1 MRTLYF
7 DVDKQVISKDPQCD
21 YSNLVVG
28 SEGYL
33 ELSFRFSKEWDGCVK
48 VVQFLS
54 MRGEEYT
61 PKYLANGYSCP
72 IPPEATSNRRFKFR
86 ILGKKEGYKITTN
99 YMTISQKG

>member
-1 MRTLYF
+1 MRVLNY
-7 DVDKQVISKDPQCD
+7 DVDKQVISKDSQCD
-21 YSNLVVG
+21 YSNLVAG

-33 ELSFRFSKEWDGCVK
+33 KLAFNFSKEWDGCVK
-48 VVQFLS
+48 VVEFKS

-61 PKYLANGYSCP
+61 PGYLANGHTCP
-72 IPPEATSNRRFKFR
+72 IPSEATANRRFKFR